1 MAKGPLNGLMKGKLG
16 NSVFYKIAN
25 SKDKEKQGVRQ
36 YIPQVANPRSDGQI
50 YQRAVIATVMR
61 AYAAGKAIFDH
72 SFEGVKSGGMSM
84 NHFRKIN
91 VDKLRAAIIA
101 DVTGSVAVADQNGRV
116 VAPGINTPVPFELI
130 VSEGSLEQDLF
141 TYDSGFKLPAATSAE
156 TVAAYAA
163 RNNLVAGDI
172 FTLVMFMVNPSNP
185 VAAAANAG
193 NSNYGKQ
200 FDCRFGF
207 VRLTVKANL
216 NSNTDAV
223 STLGQL
229 FTVERNNP
237 QINVTADTTIATALS
252 INGVGSPKYTCGSLA
267 MIKSRDNERLRSN
280 TTMIMEGKANFGIA
294 SEYLLNA
301 WQLGVARI
309 GQSPLILEGGNF

>member
-1 MAKGPLNGLMKGKLG
+1 MKGKLG

-36 YIPQVANPRSDGQI
+36 YIPQVANPRSDGQL
-50 YQRAVIATVMR
+50 YQRAIIATVMR

-91 VDKLRAAIIA
+91 VDKLRAAILA
-101 DVTGSVAVADQNGRV
+101 DLTGSVDLANQNGRV

-141 TYDSGFKLPAATSAE
+141 AYDSGYKLPAATNAE
-156 TVAAYAA
+156 TVAAYAT
-163 RNNLVAGDI
+163 RNNLVPGDI

-193 NSNYGKQ
+193 DSDYGKQ

-207 VRLTVKANL
+207 VRLTVKEGLA
-216 NSNTDAV
+216 SVTDAV

-294 SEYLLNA
+294 SEYLINA